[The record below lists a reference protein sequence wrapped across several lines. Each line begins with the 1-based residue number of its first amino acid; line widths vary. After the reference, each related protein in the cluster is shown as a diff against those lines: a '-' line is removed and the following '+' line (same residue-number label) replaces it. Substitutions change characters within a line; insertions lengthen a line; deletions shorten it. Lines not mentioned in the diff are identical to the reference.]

1 MWHYAKDNEKH
12 GPISQEQIVGLM
24 RSGALRDHDLVWR
37 EGMAEWLALSAV
49 IELQQA
55 RFATQVATQTTGGAP
70 GAAVAPVAPV
80 GVPQNGMAIT
90 SLVLGIVSIMAG
102 TLILTAIP
110 GAICGH
116 IARRQIRESPH
127 AQAGDGMAIA
137 GLILSYIAII
147 LTLAVIVMFIVLFA
161 SLA

>member
-24 RSGALRDHDLVWR
+24 RSGALGDHDLVWR
-37 EGMAEWLALSAV
+37 EGMAEWLAAGEV
-49 IELQQA
+49 MELQQA
-55 RFATQVATQTTGGAP
+55 RYAAQAATQTVAGAP
-70 GAAVAPVAPV
+70 GAAVAPVAHV
-80 GVPQNGMAIT
+80 VAPQNGMAIT

-137 GLILSYIAII
+137 GLIMSYIAII
-147 LTLAVIVMFIVLFA
+147 LTLTFIAFFIVLFA
-161 SLA
+161 SFA